1 MSEQQSRQFDPKTFL
16 SHVATLPGV
25 YQMRDAEGKVL
36 YVGKAKNLRNRLSS
50 YFRDS
55 GMSAKT
61 RALMRQV
68 VDIDTTITHTET
80 EALIL
85 ENNLIK
91 AHLPKFNILLR
102 DDKSYPYI
110 VLSAHAFPRLSLH
123 RGARKQGEFFG
134 PFPNVQAARYSLEVL
149 AKVFRVRQCE
159 DSFFAARS
167 RPCLQYQI
175 ERCYAPC
182 VGFIDEKA
190 YAETVAHTRDSLNGR
205 S

>member
-1 MSEQQSRQFDPKTFL
+1 
-16 SHVATLPGV
+16 
-25 YQMRDAEGKVL
+25 MRDAEGKVL
-36 YVGKAKNLRNRLSS
+36 YVGKAKNLRHRLSS

-149 AKVFRVRQCE
+149 AKSSACANARTAFLPRAAAPVCNIRLSAAMRRVWGLLMRRRMRRRLPIPAI
-159 DSFFAARS
+159 F
-167 RPCLQYQI
+167 
-175 ERCYAPC
+175 
-182 VGFIDEKA
+182 
-190 YAETVAHTRDSLNGR
+190 
-205 S
+205 

>member
-1 MSEQQSRQFDPKTFL
+1 MSEQQSRLFDPKIFL

-25 YQMRDAEGKVL
+25 YQMRDADGKVL

-61 RALMRQV
+61 RALMKQV

-91 AHLPKFNILLR
+91 THLPRFNILLR

-110 VLSAHAFPRLSLH
+110 VLSAHEFPRLSLH

-134 PFPNVQAARYSLEVL
+134 PFPNVQAALFRDEV
-149 AKVFRVRQCE
+149 
-159 DSFFAARS
+159 
-167 RPCLQYQI
+167 
-175 ERCYAPC
+175 
-182 VGFIDEKA
+182 
-190 YAETVAHTRDSLNGR
+190 VA
-205 S
+205 